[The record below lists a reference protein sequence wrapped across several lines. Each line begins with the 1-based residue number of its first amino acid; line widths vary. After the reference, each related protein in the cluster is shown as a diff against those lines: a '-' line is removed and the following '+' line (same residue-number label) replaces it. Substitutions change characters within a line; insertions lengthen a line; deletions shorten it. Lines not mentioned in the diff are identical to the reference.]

1 MAINVANNQSL
12 SSITAL
18 PAAITGGAMTLLA
31 TQTASSSAT
40 LSFTSN
46 IDDTYD
52 EYVFKYYDINPAT
65 DNAALGFQV
74 DTGTNTNY
82 NQTMTTT
89 SFQAHHDEGDTET
102 ALGYETGM
110 DQAQGSGFQML
121 VQTNAG
127 NGSDES
133 GAGYLHL
140 FAPSSGTF
148 VKHFISRSNV
158 YWASNGATSL
168 FVAGYINT
176 ATAITRVQFKPES
189 GNFDGVIKLYGIS

>member
-158 YWASNGATSL
+158 YWSSNGATSL

-176 ATAITRVQFKPES
+176 TTAITRVQFKPES